1 MIEAYLNNEY
11 IQSHVYFVVTCSC
24 IVLVWQAI
32 MIYMQSDTFKEFVID
47 FLIRSA
53 IIASITIVGV
63 ILIILCA

>member
-11 IQSHVYFVVTCSC
+11 IQAHVYFVVTCSC

-32 MIYMQSDTFKEFVID
+32 MIYLKSDTFKEFVRD

-63 ILIILCA
+63 IALILFG